1 MIIGLILLMA
11 ERQTGIVQ
19 HVIIGVVMFLIFIVH
34 NVCNLSWWSY
44 LGKGS
49 CSPSRLRGTICNI
62 LLAIDL
68 LVVMG
73 SGFFNATGVHHISVL
88 CFLILVVIH
97 IIFRVKNNFEK
108 GNGKQEWYKSLKRI
122 RWYGIMIAQSAIQ
135 GAMHLAPLRRRLYL
149 RPMARKVNALAGA
162 SFSSRMV

>member
-1 MIIGLILLMA
+1 MKNKKIIRRITDILMIIGLILLMA

-108 GNGKQEWYKSLKRI
+108 GNGKHDWYKSLKQI
-122 RWYGIMIAQSAIQ
+122 WWYGIMIALDSRIQ
-135 GAMHLAPLRRRLYL
+135 RNWFHDKNFAGRRW
-149 RPMARKVNALAGA
+149 
-162 SFSSRMV
+162 

>member
-1 MIIGLILLMA
+1 MVFEDDKFIVANLCERIFGECFMKNKKIIQRITDILMIIGLILLMA

-108 GNGKQEWYKSLKRI
+108 GNGKQE
-122 RWYGIMIAQSAIQ
+122 
-135 GAMHLAPLRRRLYL
+135 
-149 RPMARKVNALAGA
+149 
-162 SFSSRMV
+162 